1 MQFGVGISA
10 HIKNWAFIQYA
21 EELGYDRAWVGD
33 SQMIWSDCYAVLALA
48 AEHTSRIQIGTGVS
62 ITGTRIAPVTAH
74 SIASINELAPGR
86 TFLGLGTGHTA
97 MRVMGQNPMR
107 VKAFREYLRIVRAL
121 LDGEAV
127 DYTYEG
133 RTREIQFLHRE
144 QRFLNLDARIPI
156 YVAANGPKA
165 LAAAG
170 EFGDGFITVG
180 GEPEAMQPK
189 LASIEA
195 GAAESGRTLPADF
208 HAAFITTSCVLQPGD
223 KLSDARVIDETGSWI
238 GCELHFFY
246 EVWKHAG
253 CNDEIIPDHFKPI
266 WPAYLEHVD
275 NMSLPEDAR
284 YRQIHDGHLVYLRP
298 EEREFVTPAA
308 VQSSCLVGTPDEI
321 IAHVQRLEAGGIKE
335 VALWPPMEHER
346 KVLTDFADH
355 VMPAFR

>member
-10 HIKNWAFIQYA
+10 HIKNWEFIQYA
-21 EELGYDRAWVGD
+21 EALGFDRAWIGD
-33 SQMIWSDCYAVLALA
+33 SQMIWSDCYAVLALVA
-48 AEHTSRIQIGTGVS
+48 HHTSRIQIGTGVS

-107 VKAFREYLRIVRAL
+107 VKAFREYLRIVRGL
-121 LDGEAV
+121 LDGEAQ

-144 QRFLNLDARIPI
+144 QRFLNLDERIPI
-156 YVAANGPKA
+156 YIAANGPKA

-189 LASIEA
+189 LARIAE
-195 GAAESGRTLPADF
+195 GATASGRTLPADF
-208 HAAFITTSCVLQPGD
+208 HTAFITTSCVLQPD
-223 KLSDARVIDETGSWI
+223 EKLSDARVIDETGSWI
-238 GCELHFFY
+238 GCALHFFY
-246 EVWKHAG
+246 EVWKQSG
-253 CNDEIIPDHFKPI
+253 SNDDIIPDHFKPI
-266 WPAYLEHVD
+266 WPRYLEHVKH
-275 NMSLPEDAR
+275 MSLPEDAR

-298 EEREFVTPAA
+298 EEREFVTPEAI
-308 VQSSCLVGTPDEI
+308 QSGCLVGTPDEI
-321 IAHVQRLEAGGIKE
+321 IAHVQHLEAGGIKE
-335 VALWPPMEHER
+335 IALWPPMEHER
-346 KVLTDFADH
+346 KVLADFAEH